1 MLDDADLAH
10 LDEAVALA
18 ERGLCTTAPNPRVGC
33 LIVRDGALLG
43 RGWHQW
49 RGEAHAEVRALQ
61 DAGGDVAGATLYVSL
76 EPCCN
81 QGLTPPCVD
90 ALIAAKLG
98 RVVVGALDP
107 NPAVNGKGLRQL
119 QAAGI
124 AVDLAQHE
132 AAQALNAPLGH
143 RLASG
148 RPWLRIKMAGSLD
161 GRAAMASGQSQWIT
175 GPQARL
181 DGQLWRARSCAV
193 VTGIDTLLADD
204 PMLNV
209 RDRRFAV
216 DGRFRQPLRV
226 VVDSRLRTPPGAKLF
241 KAAGPILIVHAGFP
255 AAAPMP
261 AGTSA
266 VKDRETQ
273 LAAGFPAAATLP
285 AGTVRCADDF
295 EPADASQADARPT
308 QPEIVEC
315 GIGQEEDAGRS
326 GRQRAARSGQGL
338 STHPPGPEFK
348 TAGRQKAARSGQ
360 GFSGGAKQVDLA
372 RLLRLL
378 GARPCNEVLVEAG
391 PTLAGAFIS
400 AGLWDEILLY
410 LAPKLLG
417 ASARP
422 LFGLALD
429 RLEEAVQGRVID
441 VQAFGPDLRVRLA
454 RV

>member
-1 MLDDADLAH
+1 MLNDADLAH
-10 LDEAVALA
+10 LEEAVALA

-61 DAGGDVAGATLYVSL
+61 DAGGDVAGATVYVSL

-90 ALIAAKLG
+90 ALIAAKVG

-107 NPAVNGKGLRQL
+107 NPAVNGEGLRQL

-261 AGTSA
+261 AGTIMH
-266 VKDRETQ
+266 
-273 LAAGFPAAATLP
+273 
-285 AGTVRCADDF
+285 ADDF
-295 EPADASQADARPT
+295 EPADTT

-315 GIGQEEDAGRS
+315 GIGQKTETQLAAGFPTAGPMPAGTVKYADDFGQADATQADARPTQPEVVEYGIGREEDAERS
-326 GRQRAARSGQGL
+326 GQQRAARL
-338 STHPPGPEFK
+338 
-348 TAGRQKAARSGQ
+348 GQ
-360 GFSGGAKQVDLA
+360 GFSGGARQVDLA